1 MYVGGPGVALGFV
14 NDPER
19 TRERFIIHPQ
29 TGERLYRTGD
39 VCRFRDDGIIE
50 ILGREDNQV
59 KIRGHRIEL
68 GDVEAAFASLPGV
81 GRAVALVRR
90 EPLDLVAAVQV
101 CEPCDDPATL
111 IEQWRKDLATRLPRY
126 MLPSAIEVLPQIPLS
141 RNGKVDRKALA
152 ERFQGALAGG
162 RDRQPL
168 REDPLEQK
176 LAAIWRELT
185 LAEDIARDD
194 DFFMIGG
201 TSLTAVGLLN
211 RLSSEGLRVN
221 IDLIFNHSVFHDMVE
236 ALKRAEDEEENFRQ
250 GIDLEALL
258 TRAMRNLHTAAP
270 EPAAEQVRNIFL
282 TGATGYL
289 GIYVLRALVQ
299 STNCRIHCL
308 LRCRDEDSGY
318 QRLRQMSEEKG
329 LGFDLDRDRVRII
342 PGDLSAER
350 FGLDEAAY
358 AALAQDMD
366 KVLHIAALISLI
378 APLSGLYPINV
389 QGSAN
394 VIELATTGKRK
405 PIHYMSTIGVHYRL
419 PYGEDEPLFPRLQGR
434 MPPGTSPS
442 SPTNTP
448 STWPNSYSIGRG
460 NWA

>member
-1 MYVGGPGVALGFV
+1 
-14 NDPER
+14 
-19 TRERFIIHPQ
+19 
-29 TGERLYRTGD
+29 
-39 VCRFRDDGIIE
+39 
-50 ILGREDNQV
+50 
-59 KIRGHRIEL
+59 
-68 GDVEAAFASLPGV
+68 
-81 GRAVALVRR
+81 
-90 EPLDLVAAVQV
+90 
-101 CEPCDDPATL
+101 
-111 IEQWRKDLATRLPRY
+111 
-126 MLPSAIEVLPQIPLS
+126 
-141 RNGKVDRKALA
+141 
-152 ERFQGALAGG
+152 
-162 RDRQPL
+162 
-168 REDPLEQK
+168 
-176 LAAIWRELT
+176 
-185 LAEDIARDD
+185 
-194 DFFMIGG
+194 MIGG

-434 MPPGTSPS
+434 MPLAQARAHLRTHQVHGRTAIPSGAGT
-442 SPTNTP
+442 
-448 STWPNSYSIGRG
+448 GREG
-460 NWA
+460 EHLPLRGHHLGQRTAPAFYQRRCLRQVLPDLPERTGLSGLLDPDKHHSGQCRRPVHRDDRSA

>member
-1 MYVGGPGVALGFV
+1 
-14 NDPER
+14 
-19 TRERFIIHPQ
+19 
-29 TGERLYRTGD
+29 
-39 VCRFRDDGIIE
+39 
-50 ILGREDNQV
+50 
-59 KIRGHRIEL
+59 
-68 GDVEAAFASLPGV
+68 
-81 GRAVALVRR
+81 
-90 EPLDLVAAVQV
+90 
-101 CEPCDDPATL
+101 
-111 IEQWRKDLATRLPRY
+111 

-378 APLSGLYPINV
+378 APFPVCTRSTFRARPTSSNWQPPASENPSTTCPPSVSTTGFRTVRTSPYSRGYRAGCPLAQARAHLRTHQVHGRTAIPSGAGTGREGEHLPLRGHHLGQRTAPAFYQRRCLRQVLPDLPERTGLSGLLDPDKHHSGQCRRPV
-389 QGSAN
+389 HRDDRSA
-394 VIELATTGKRK
+394 
-405 PIHYMSTIGVHYRL
+405 
-419 PYGEDEPLFPRLQGR
+419 
-434 MPPGTSPS
+434 
-442 SPTNTP
+442 
-448 STWPNSYSIGRG
+448 
-460 NWA
+460 

>member
-1 MYVGGPGVALGFV
+1 
-14 NDPER
+14 
-19 TRERFIIHPQ
+19 
-29 TGERLYRTGD
+29 
-39 VCRFRDDGIIE
+39 
-50 ILGREDNQV
+50 
-59 KIRGHRIEL
+59 
-68 GDVEAAFASLPGV
+68 
-81 GRAVALVRR
+81 
-90 EPLDLVAAVQV
+90 
-101 CEPCDDPATL
+101 
-111 IEQWRKDLATRLPRY
+111 
-126 MLPSAIEVLPQIPLS
+126 
-141 RNGKVDRKALA
+141 
-152 ERFQGALAGG
+152 
-162 RDRQPL
+162 
-168 REDPLEQK
+168 
-176 LAAIWRELT
+176 
-185 LAEDIARDD
+185 
-194 DFFMIGG
+194 
-201 TSLTAVGLLN
+201 
-211 RLSSEGLRVN
+211 
-221 IDLIFNHSVFHDMVE
+221 MVE

-419 PYGEDEPLFPRLQGR
+419 PYGEDEPPIPEATGPDAPWHKPELTYEHTKYMAEQLFHRARELGVKVNIFRSGAITWDSEQPQPFINDDAFVKFFRTCLSVQGYPDSSILISITPVNVVARYIGMIAQREIRDQGQNFHLVSQHISTVSTTWLPCWKNTACSRTRSTVPTSNLCYRSLQAWARTTKETCHARPVERRSPRRFSDISVLVPNSGLQG
-434 MPPGTSPS
+434 
-442 SPTNTP
+442 
-448 STWPNSYSIGRG
+448 
-460 NWA
+460 